1 MLRWLLP
8 SAVPAALLLA
18 LVWRIDKRR
27 EPPVLV
33 LTIAALGVLAEL
45 GSRALER
52 LAAGFTGVDVY
63 GEGVRDASFFV
74 FLVLFAAPLRE
85 AAKVVAVWPAYRSQW
100 FDEPFDGIVYASAG
114 SLGFAAAESATI
126 LRLHP
131 TGGIWIARALVALPA
146 HVFFAGVWGYALGR
160 ARREKRARLFP
171 LAWGVATA
179 AHALYIHLV
188 WGRGPGALVGTVPL
202 LGAMALLVLLA
213 GRDLWRRGD
222 EAAAVQ
228 EGRSGAN
235 LLGEGSSV
243 VDRLSLASLATV
255 SEVLRR
261 ERGQPIHL
269 RWILFGALVTL
280 GAMIVGLAGAIALGH
295 AAGVDFSIVDE
306 RDVSTTA
313 PVALLGAGVLAA
325 YPTAGYLV
333 AKASRLPTLLEP
345 ALAVLAALFA
355 TLVMLGLAAPVALIF
370 GFAVSPVAW
379 GLACAGAWI
388 GRPSR

>member
-33 LTIAALGVLAEL
+33 LSIAALGVVLEL
-45 GSRALER
+45 GSRAIER
-52 LAAGFTGVDVY
+52 LAATFTGVNVY
-63 GEGVRDASFFV
+63 GDGVRDASFVV
-74 FLVLFAAPLRE
+74 FLVFFAAPLRE
-85 AAKVVAVWPAYRSQW
+85 AAKVVAVWPAYRSRW

-114 SLGFAAAESATI
+114 SLGFAAAECATI
-126 LRLHP
+126 LREHP
-131 TGGIWIARALVALPA
+131 TGGIWIARALVSLPA
-146 HVFFAGVWGYALGR
+146 HVFFAGAWGYALGR

-171 LAWGVATA
+171 FAWVLATA

-202 LGAMALLVLLA
+202 LGAMALLALVA
-213 GRDLWRRGD
+213 GRDLWRRGND
-222 EAAAVQ
+222 AESVQ
-228 EGRSGAN
+228 AGRAGAN

-243 VDRLSLASLATV
+243 AERFSLASLATV

-261 ERGQPIHL
+261 ERGQPIHV
-269 RWILFGALVTL
+269 RWIVFGALVTM
-280 GAMIVGLAGAIALGH
+280 GAMIVGLGGAIVLGH
-295 AAGVDFSIVDE
+295 LAGVDFSVVDE

-313 PVALLGAGVLAA
+313 PVALLGAGMLTAF
-325 YPTAGYLV
+325 PTAGYLV
-333 AKASRLPTLLEP
+333 AKASSLPTLLEP
-345 ALAVLAALFA
+345 ALAVLTALLV
-355 TLVMLGLAAPVALIF
+355 TLGMLGLAAPVALIF